1 MDDVQLHTSENKRHH
16 YREEDC
22 IEKFCKDLKNKSI
35 KVINYEKKKMI
46 VLTDEEINSYKKQKV
61 RYIHKKE
68 FFTDENDK
76 SKFKLKQKV
85 RGYCHYTE
93 KFRGTAH
100 NICKFVI

>member
-1 MDDVQLHTSENKRHH
+1 MDDVQLHTSENERHH
-16 YREEDC
+16 YRGEDC
-22 IEKFCKDLKNKSI
+22 IEKFCE
-35 KVINYEKKKMI
+35 VINYEKKKMI
-46 VLTDEEINSYKKQKV
+46 ALTDEEINSYKKQKV